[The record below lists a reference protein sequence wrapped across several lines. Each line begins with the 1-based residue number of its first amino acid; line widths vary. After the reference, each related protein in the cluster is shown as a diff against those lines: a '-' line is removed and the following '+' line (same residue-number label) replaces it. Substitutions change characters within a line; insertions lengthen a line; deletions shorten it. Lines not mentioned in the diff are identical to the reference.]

1 MLYYYIWQ
9 LCPLSSPFPEPAN
22 SHRPGLWWGHEICV
36 LQPLAVL
43 LRFPL
48 QFGSQDMNLQM
59 FLSQTRVQP
68 QWNWTSLLATW
79 RLPPKDGVPSLLR
92 GTRGQSPSYDGL
104 MWGQFKD
111 LPESFFPL
119 IFHVVTCHN
128 KTDSKKRN
136 SSAFWIHWYIGETN
150 QGEFSLHFQH
160 FVSE

>member
-22 SHRPGLWWGHEICV
+22 SHRPRLWWGYEICV

-43 LRFPL
+43 HFPL

-59 FLSQTRVQP
+59 YLSQLRVQP
-68 QWNWTSLLATW
+68 RWNWTSLLATW
-79 RLPPKDGVPSLLR
+79 RLPPKDGVSSLLR
-92 GTRGQSPSYDGL
+92 GARSQTPSYDGL

-128 KTDSKKRN
+128 KTDSEKRN
-136 SSAFWIHWYIGETN
+136 SSAFCIHWYIGETN
-150 QGEFSLHFQH
+150 QCEFSLHFQH